1 MRPSLTILR
10 NVQRLGGGLK
20 QLSAQVDRL
29 TCFIFFRRKK
39 APCGAVIRRRWAHS
53 SGRAYRRAGGLCGS
67 CALLLYAV
75 LGE

>member
-39 APCGAVIRRRWAHS
+39 APA
-53 SGRAYRRAGGLCGS
+53 
-67 CALLLYAV
+67 
-75 LGE
+75 